1 MDDATALKNKTGC
14 GRGHGAWY
22 MDMVQE
28 PPGVPRYAVRGRY
41 GTPEAGTCT
50 AVRTIVGPRGQ
61 AVPCASGPYSPY
73 VRYGGPGTYVSA
85 QAATV
90 YVVSSCSSRVRVRVA
105 AGGGA

>member
-1 MDDATALKNKTGC
+1 
-14 GRGHGAWY
+14 
-22 MDMVQE
+22 MDMVH
-28 PPGVPRYAVRGRY
+28 GTWTWYKSHLGCHGTRYAVGTARPRLVRVRRY
-41 GTPEAGTCT
+41 VQYVE
-50 AVRTIVGPRGQ
+50 PRGKL
-61 AVPCASGPYSPY
+61 PCASGPYSPY